1 MIINK
6 TYRRKTFTVQ
16 AIQVTAD
23 NMAGLAKWCG
33 GTMLVYW
40 PDISRQSGDYRAGQN
55 CVEVVIGQVNGRV
68 QKKRA
73 YPGDW
78 ITKLHDTEN
87 FKVYQ
92 NKTFLEAFEEVRS
105 EIEKRVA
112 VMNLLTEFS
121 IDSREAMNQAEFS
134 AVFDRIT
141 DEILTIIS

>member
-1 MIINK
+1 MVINK

-23 NMAGLAKWCG
+23 NMKGLAEWCG
-33 GTMLVYW
+33 GNVIVYF
-40 PDISRQSGDYRAGQN
+40 PDISRQSGDYRAGQT
-55 CVEVVIGQVNGRV
+55 CVEVVIGRVNGRE
-68 QKKRA
+68 QKARA

-78 ITKLHDTEN
+78 ITKLHDVDD
-87 FKVYQ
+87 FRVYRD
-92 NKTFLEAFEEVRS
+92 KTFLQAFEEVRS

-112 VMNLLTEFS
+112 VMDLLTEFS

-141 DEILTIIS
+141 DKILTIIS